1 MTAAEIIKLIKK
13 LPPEEKAEVIAFL
26 MNKEEEAGR
35 VEEAAIKGGIRFVA
49 DEEFEQLAPKIFAEN
64 RELLRRLAQ

>member
-13 LPPEEKAEVIAFL
+13 LPPEEKAEAIAFL

-35 VEEAAIKGGIRFVA
+35 VEEAAIK
-49 DEEFEQLAPKIFAEN
+49 
-64 RELLRRLAQ
+64 